1 MEEEDHI
8 EENKYLT
15 EEQIIQLGEIA
26 GVKKGQTYCN
36 MNNVFTNFVYFLS
49 VLLGRPTEARTM
61 NFDCFQRVFQELP
74 ANSFDRLNKVMKGID
89 EMMDAAKADR
99 IAKSTAERK
108 MYDAEGKVSKLRR
121 QANRE
126 RAMSDILR
134 YALLDKMDLEE
145 DFFDMEG

>member
-1 MEEEDHI
+1 MEEEDHTQ
-8 EENKYLT
+8 ENKNLT

-36 MNNVFTNFVYFLS
+36 MNNVFTNFVYLLS

-74 ANSFDRLNKVMKGID
+74 ADSFDRLNKTMKAID
-89 EMMDAAKADR
+89 KMMLMEKEARQGKAV
-99 IAKSTAERK
+99 AERK
-108 MYDAEGKVSKLRR
+108 MYDAEDKLGKLRR

-134 YALLDKMDLEE
+134 YALLEKLDLNE
-145 DFFDMEG
+145 DFFDVE

>member
-8 EENKYLT
+8 EENKNLT
-15 EEQIIQLGEIA
+15 EEQITQLGEYT

-61 NFDCFQRVFQELP
+61 NFDCFQRVFAELP
-74 ANSFDRLNKVMKGID
+74 ADSFERLNKTMKAMKESLDSQTKAIQRSR
-89 EMMDAAKADR
+89 DAQNKMEKAEEKASR
-99 IAKSTAERK
+99 LI
-108 MYDAEGKVSKLRR
+108 R

-126 RAMSDILR
+126 RHMADILR
-134 YALLDKMDLEE
+134 HWIMESKDMSEE
-145 DFFDMEG
+145 FYEY